1 MLDQYIKELEAD
13 LKIDELYLKDY
24 ALRLPGIKHKW
35 AGRCIR
41 HKLEVVNLRKDKEV
55 LKSTLIKKLNE
66 TASVKLTTPVLEKMA
81 DSTNEIKDFDVRIRE
96 LELVIELLEKT
107 EKTLSS
113 ASYDVKNILEIIK
126 LETT

>member
-35 AGRCIR
+35 VGRCIR

-81 DSTNEIKDFDVRIRE
+81 DSTSEIKDFDVRIRE

>member
-24 ALRLPGIKHKW
+24 ALKLPGIKHKW

-41 HKLEVVNLRKDKEV
+41 HKLELANLKKDKET

-81 DSTNEIKDFDVRIRE
+81 DSTSEVKDFYLRIRE

-113 ASYDVKNILEIIK
+113 ASYDIKNILEIIK